1 MIFCRVKNSKS
12 RKNKN
17 KNDKKVSEMKEFRA
31 LSKEELTDEYNKA
44 RGALKEW
51 EAKGLKLDLTRGKPG
66 QAQLDL
72 TVDMLSVISKR
83 EDCFSENGLDCR
95 NYGILD
101 GLPET
106 KRLFSELL
114 GIPAQRI
121 MVLGNSSLNA
131 MYDTITRAML
141 FGVAGGNEPWC
152 RQGRIK
158 FICPSPGYD
167 RHFAICQR
175 IGIEMIPVAMTPEG
189 PDMDAVYDIACSD
202 PSVKGIWCV
211 PKFSNPDGI
220 TYSDETVE
228 QFAALRP
235 AANDFRIFWDNAY
248 SVHELTDERVELA
261 DIFTAAEKY
270 GTQDNI
276 FYFASTSKITFP
288 GSGVAIMA
296 ASEKN
301 IEQIKPFLSTQT
313 IGYDK
318 INQMRHVKYFKNAD
332 GIRAHMKRHA
342 AIIKPKFDIVTSAFE
357 RELGGLGIAE
367 WNEPKG
373 GYFISLNLE
382 DGLAR
387 RVYRL
392 AMKAGVILTPA
403 GATFPY
409 GRDPRDRNLRIAP
422 TCPENDELEAASEIL
437 CLCIKRAAAEKFLK
451 EKE

>member
-1 MIFCRVKNSKS
+1 MTEFKNMTKAQLEAVYSETKAEL
-12 RKNKN
+12 
-17 KNDKKVSEMKEFRA
+17 KKW
-31 LSKEELTDEYNKA
+31 EE
-44 RGALKEW
+44 RGVH
-51 EAKGLKLDLTRGKPG
+51 LDITRGKPG
-66 QAQLDL
+66 QSQLDL
-72 TVDMLSVISKR
+72 SSEMLTVVSDR
-83 EDCFSENGLDCR
+83 DDCFAENGLDCR

-106 KRLFSELL
+106 KRLFSDLL
-114 GIPAQRI
+114 GIPAERI
-121 MVLGNSSLNA
+121 MVLGNSSLNV
-131 MYDTITRAML
+131 MFDTIVRAML
-141 FGVAGGNEPWC
+141 FGVAGGFEPWC

-167 RHFAICQR
+167 RHFAICQKL
-175 IGIEMIPVAMTPEG
+175 GIEMIPVAMTPDG
-189 PDMDAVYDIACSD
+189 PDMNAVYDIACSD

-248 SVHELTDERVELA
+248 SVHELTDEKVELL
-261 DIFTAAEKY
+261 DIFKAAEKY
-270 GTQDNI
+270 GTEDNI

-301 IEQIKPFLSTQT
+301 IEHIKPILATQT

-332 GIRAHMKRHA
+332 GIREHMKKHA
-342 AIIKPKFDIVTSAFE
+342 AIIKPKFDIVTSTFR
-357 RELGGLGIAE
+357 RELGGLGIAT

-373 GYFISLNLE
+373 GYFISLNVE

-392 AMKAGVILTPA
+392 AMKAGVALTPA
-403 GATFPY
+403 GATYPY
-409 GRDPRDRNLRIAP
+409 GRDPRDRNIRIAP
-422 TCPENDELEAASEIL
+422 TYPDDRELKDALEIL
-437 CLCIKRAAAEKFLK
+437 CLCIKRASAEKHLK
-451 EKE
+451 ELS

>member
-1 MIFCRVKNSKS
+1 MTEFSK
-12 RKNKN
+12 R
-17 KNDKKVSEMKEFRA
+17 
-31 LSKEELTDEYNKA
+31 SKEELSAIYEQTHSEIK
-44 RGALKEW
+44 RIEGE
-51 EAKGLKLDLTRGKPG
+51 GLHLDLTRGKPG
-66 QAQLDL
+66 QTQLDL
-72 TVDMLSVISKR
+72 TTDMLGVISDR
-83 EDCFSENGLDCR
+83 DDCFSENGLDCR

-114 GIPAQRI
+114 GIPSERI
-121 MVLGNSSLNA
+121 LVLGNSSLNVIF
-131 MYDTITRAML
+131 DTIVRAML
-141 FGVAGGNEPWC
+141 FGVAGGSEPWC

-167 RHFAICQR
+167 RHFAICQKL
-175 IGIEMIPVAMTPEG
+175 GIEMIPVPMTPDG
-189 PDMDAVYDIACSD
+189 PDMNAVYDIACSD

-211 PKFSNPDGI
+211 PKFSNPEGI

-248 SVHELTDERVELA
+248 SVHELTDETVELP
-261 DIFTAAEKY
+261 DIFKAAEKY

-301 IEQIKPFLSTQT
+301 LEQIKPILATQT

-342 AIIKPKFDIVTSAFE
+342 AIIKPKFDIALE
-357 RELGGLGIAE
+357 ILNRELSGLGIAE

-392 AMKAGVILTPA
+392 AMKAGVKLTPA
-403 GATFPY
+403 GATYPY

-422 TCPENDELEAASEIL
+422 TYPSNEELSRAIEIL
-437 CLCIKRAAAEKFLK
+437 CICIKCAAAEKRLK
-451 EKE
+451 EMEAK

>member
-1 MIFCRVKNSKS
+1 MTEFKN
-12 RKNKN
+12 
-17 KNDKKVSEMKEFRA
+17 
-31 LSKEELTDEYNKA
+31 LSKEELSKIYAQTLAELKA
-44 RGALKEW
+44 W
-51 EAKGLKLDLTRGKPG
+51 EEKGLHLDLTRGKPG

-72 TVDMLSVISKR
+72 TTDMLGVISER

-106 KRLFSELL
+106 KRLFSQLL
-114 GIPAQRI
+114 GIPSERI
-121 MVLGNSSLNA
+121 LVLGNSSLNV
-131 MYDTITRAML
+131 MFDTIVRAML
-141 FGVAGGNEPWC
+141 FGVAGGSEPWC

-167 RHFAICQR
+167 RHFAICQKL
-175 IGIEMIPVAMTPEG
+175 GIEMIPVAMTPDG
-189 PDMDAVYDIACSD
+189 PDMNAVYDIACSD
-202 PSVKGIWCV
+202 PAVKGIWCV
-211 PKFSNPDGI
+211 PKFANPDGT

-248 SVHELTDERVELA
+248 CVHELTDEKVELL
-261 DIFTAAEKY
+261 DIFKAAEKY

-301 IEQIKPFLSTQT
+301 LEQIRPILATQT

-318 INQMRHVKYFKNAD
+318 INQMRHVKYFKDAD

-342 AIIKPKFDIVTSAFE
+342 AIIKPKFDIALSILR

-392 AMKAGVILTPA
+392 AMNAGVKLTAA

-422 TCPENDELEAASEIL
+422 TYPDDTELATAIEVL
-437 CLCIKRAAAEKFLK
+437 CLCVKCAAAEKHLK
-451 EKE
+451 EFE